1 MSDQKTALANPALK
15 ELTSLAGRWDVEL
28 RWSPQTHALVGGPG
42 AVQLAARFEWI
53 EEGSFL
59 VQHQGNGAGPPQAR
73 WLIGRDETSGQ
84 YTVLYADARGVSR
97 VYQMSLQMSLE
108 GRTWKMSRDA
118 PGFSQRF
125 EGRLS
130 PDGATID
137 GRWEKST
144 DGQTWEHDFDL
155 RYTRRTTT
163 G

>member
-15 ELTSLAGRWDVEL
+15 ELTPLAGRWDVEL
-28 RWSPQTHALVGGPG
+28 RWSPQTHALVGGPA
-42 AVQLAARFEWI
+42 AVQLPARFEWI

-59 VQHQGNGAGPPQAR
+59 VQYQGSDAGPPQAR
-73 WLIGRDETSGQ
+73 WLIGRDETSPR

-97 VYQMSLQMSLE
+97 VYQMSLE
-108 GRTWKMSRDA
+108 GRAWKMSRDA

-144 DGQTWEHDFDL
+144 DGETWEHDFDL

-163 G
+163 A

>member
-1 MSDQKTALANPALK
+1 MSDQKTAPANPALK
-15 ELTSLAGRWDVEL
+15 ELTRLAGRWDVQL
-28 RWSPQTHALVGGPG
+28 RWSPQMHALIGGP
-42 AVQLAARFEWI
+42 ATVQLAARFEWI

-59 VQHQGNGAGPPQAR
+59 VQHQGSGAGPPQAR

-97 VYQMSLQMSLE
+97 VYQMSLE
-108 GRTWKMSRDA
+108 GLAWKMFRDA

-137 GRWEKST
+137 ARWEKST

-155 RYTRRTTT
+155 QYTKI